1 MPPIASELTLS
12 LYNFKMLEETEDLD
26 EAQSWAH
33 SALGVNNAAKY
44 FMGVENFVV
53 AYKNAES
60 FSFVIEGESIY
71 SQLYGPNAHFDER
84 CQSVA
89 LADSSRETF
98 HGLKRGGSS
107 QFWEAKTRDN
117 GFKIELLEDYSE
129 INDIIDEHA
138 LDSSVRPGDPEE
150 IFWGGVRN
158 EFGELASLAA
168 VVKWQSGLHVMVSVV
183 TRSQDRGKGLATK
196 LSAGMVSHS
205 FLLGISEVGL
215 GIRDGNFAAV
225 RVYEKTGFNK
235 LANFTRYSRE

>member
-1 MPPIASELTLS
+1 
-12 LYNFKMLEETEDLD
+12 MLEETEDLD
-26 EAQSWAH
+26 TALSWANA
-33 SALGVNNAAKY
+33 ALDVKNAAKY

-71 SQLYGPNAHFDER
+71 SQLYGSNAHFDER

-98 HGLKRGGSS
+98 HGLRRGGSS
-107 QFWEAKTRDN
+107 QFWEVKTCDN
-117 GFKIELLEDYSE
+117 GSKIELLQDYFE
-129 INDIIDEHA
+129 INEIINEHA
-138 LDSSVRPGDPEE
+138 PDSSVRPGDPEE
-150 IFWGGVRN
+150 VFWGGVRN
-158 EFGELASLAA
+158 EFGELAALAA
-168 VVKWQSGLHVMVSVV
+168 LVKWQSGLHVMVSVV
-183 TRSQDRGKGLATK
+183 TRSQDRNKGLATI

-235 LANFTRYSRE
+235 LANFTRYSRG